1 MKPVIT
7 SRDNLL
13 VKYLKELREKSS
25 FRREERAFIVEGVSL
40 AEEALYAG
48 CLQKLVVAEGHERRH
63 EIERLEKAANSRKL
77 EVVRLSAA
85 LMKAVSSLT
94 TPPGVMAIANMPVW
108 YEEEVLKSRRPLLL
122 LCGLQDP
129 GNMGTIIRTAEAAG
143 SGGVFCAP
151 GSVDPYNPKV
161 VRGCMG
167 SILRVPV
174 IFVESP
180 SDFIE
185 KVSGLGYRTIATG
198 VSAKR
203 STVCYDQDLKSPF
216 LLLIGQEAAGLP
228 LELADLS
235 QQTISIPMEGEVESL
250 NAATAAGIILF
261 EAKRQ
266 RAATR

>member
-13 VKYLKELREKSS
+13 VKYLKDLREKSS

-94 TPPGVMAIANMPVW
+94 TPPGVMAIAKMPVW
-108 YEEEVLKSRRPLLL
+108 SEEEVLKSRRPLLL

-143 SGGVFCAP
+143 AGGVFCAP
-151 GSVDPYNPKV
+151 GTVDPFNPKV
-161 VRGCMG
+161 ARGSMG

-174 IFVESP
+174 IGV
-180 SDFIE
+180 DDTLALL
-185 KVSGLGYRTIATG
+185 KRVSGAGYAVLATG
-198 VSAKR
+198 AGATETCFGV
-203 STVCYDQDLKSPF
+203 DLPPPF
-216 LLLIGQEAAGLP
+216 LLLVGQEASGVP
-228 LELADLS
+228 DDMLS
-235 QQTISIPMEGEVESL
+235 SVDRTISIPMEGKVESL
-250 NAATAAGIILF
+250 NAAMAAGIILF

-266 RAATR
+266 RAEVR

>member
-7 SRDNLL
+7 SRENLL

-40 AEEALYAG
+40 SEEALYAD

-85 LMKAVSSLT
+85 LMKVVSSLT
-94 TPPGVMAIANMPVW
+94 TPPGVMAIAKMPVW
-108 YEEEVLKSRRPLLL
+108 SEEEVLKSRRPLLL

-129 GNMGTIIRTAEAAG
+129 GNMGTIIRTVEAAG
-143 SGGVFCAP
+143 AGGVFCAP

-174 IFVESP
+174 IEVDDTPALLRRISA
-180 SDFIE
+180 
-185 KVSGLGYRTIATG
+185 VSYTVLATG
-198 VSAKR
+198 AGAKETCFD
-203 STVCYDQDLKSPF
+203 SDLKPPF
-216 LLLIGQEAAGLP
+216 LLLVGREASGVP
-228 LELADLS
+228 DDMLS
-235 QQTISIPMEGEVESL
+235 SVDRTISIPMEGKVESL
-250 NAATAAGIILF
+250 NAAMAAGIILF

-266 RAATR
+266 RAEVR